1 MSTPKHLSCRYFYDE
16 EGSALFEEI
25 CGLPEYYVTRTEHA
39 ILIENAAEIA
49 SLFENQVDLIELGS
63 GSASKTRL
71 LMQALIAQ
79 HGPLR
84 FIPIDISRFALEESA
99 KSLVEEFD
107 GLEILA
113 VAGEYTDGLE
123 YLKQSTGQPRLILWL
138 GSNIGNFE
146 RPDAAAFFQRV
157 QDTMQEHDRFL
168 VGIDLRKDRAVL
180 EAAYDDSRG
189 ITARFNKNIL
199 KRVNAQLGGH
209 FDLDRFR
216 HLALYD
222 EDLGRVEMHLVANSS
237 HTVAVDALEL
247 KIEFAEGET
256 IHTEN
261 SYKYSQQEIEELI
274 ARSSFHLERQW
285 FDAEHRFSLNLF
297 APE

>member
-1 MSTPKHLSCRYFYDE
+1 M
-16 EGSALFEEI
+16 FEEI
-25 CGLPEYYVTRTEHA
+25 CELPEYYITRTEHA
-39 ILIENAAEIA
+39 ILVENAAEIA

-71 LMQALIAQ
+71 LMQALINL

-84 FIPIDISRFALEESA
+84 FIPIDISRFALEENA

-123 YLKQSTGQPRLILWL
+123 YLKQSTDQPRLILWL

-146 RPDAAAFFQRV
+146 RPDAAAFFHHV

-168 VGIDLRKDRAVL
+168 VGIDLRKDRALL

-189 ITARFNKNIL
+189 VTARFNKNIL

-216 HLALYD
+216 HLARYD

-237 HTVAVDALEL
+237 HTIAIDALEL
-247 KIEFAEGET
+247 QIEFAEGET

-261 SYKYSQQEIEELI
+261 SYKYSQQEIEELT
-274 ARSSFHLERQW
+274 ARSSFHLARQW
-285 FDAEHRFSLNLF
+285 FDAKHKFSLNLF
-297 APE
+297 APQ